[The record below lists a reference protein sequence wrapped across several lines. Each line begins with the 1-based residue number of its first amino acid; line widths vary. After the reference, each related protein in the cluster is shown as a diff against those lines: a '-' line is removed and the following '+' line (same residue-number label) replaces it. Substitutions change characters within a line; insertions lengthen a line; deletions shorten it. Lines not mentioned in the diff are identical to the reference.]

1 MLLKL
6 KLKIYKGVKLKLI
19 ITLLAITPIFLFAN
33 EEAKEGTDIVA
44 RVINF
49 AIFAG
54 ILYYLIAGKI
64 RDFFTGRT
72 KEIADKLSSVETKVK
87 ETKEL
92 KLSATK
98 KLEESEKEAKEIVEL
113 AKKEAELQVAKLK
126 EEFTHDIKNLEKSYE
141 SKKEVLEKKM
151 SATVVDSV
159 VDELFGQDG
168 VSLEADDL
176 INIVSKKVA

>member
-1 MLLKL
+1 M
-6 KLKIYKGVKLKLI
+6 KLI

-49 AIFAG
+49 SIFAA

-64 RDFFTGRT
+64 KDFFTGRT
-72 KEIADKLSSVETKVK
+72 KEIADKLSSVQERVQ

-92 KLSATK
+92 KQSASK
-98 KLEESEKEAKEIVEL
+98 KLEDSQKEAKEIVEL
-113 AKKEAELQVAKLK
+113 AKKEAELQIEKLK
-126 EEFTHDIKNLEKSYE
+126 ENFTGDIDNLVKSYE

-151 SATVVDSV
+151 SSSV
-159 VDELFGQDG
+159 VDGVVEELFGKDG
-168 VSLEADDL
+168 FTLESDDL
-176 INIVSKKVA
+176 INIINKKVA

>member
-1 MLLKL
+1 M
-6 KLKIYKGVKLKLI
+6 KLI

-54 ILYYLIAGKI
+54 ILYYLIAGKV

-72 KEIADKLSSVETKVK
+72 KEIADKLSSVQEKVQ

-92 KLSATK
+92 KQNASK
-98 KLEESEKEAKEIVEL
+98 KLDESEKEAKEIVEL
-113 AKKEAELQVAKLK
+113 GHTEAELQIDKLK
-126 EEFTHDIKNLEKSYE
+126 ENFTSDIENLVKSYE

-151 SATVVDSV
+151 NTSV
-159 VDELFGQDG
+159 VDGVVEELFGQDG
-168 VSLEADDL
+168 FRLESDDL
-176 INIVSKKVA
+176 INIINKKVA

>member
-1 MLLKL
+1 M
-6 KLKIYKGVKLKLI
+6 KLI

-64 RDFFTGRT
+64 KDFFTGRT
-72 KEIADKLSSVETKVK
+72 KEIAEKLSSVETKVK

-92 KLSATK
+92 KASAAK
-98 KLEESEKEAKEIVEL
+98 KLEDSEEEAKEIVEL
-113 AKKEAELQVAKLK
+113 ARKEAELQIEKLK
-126 EEFTHDIKNLEKSYE
+126 ENFSSDIDNLVKSYE

-151 SATVVDSV
+151 SISV
-159 VDELFGQDG
+159 VDGVVEELFGNDG
-168 VSLEADDL
+168 VTLESDDL
-176 INIVSKKVA
+176 INIVNKKVA

>member
-1 MLLKL
+1 
-6 KLKIYKGVKLKLI
+6 LKLI

-49 AIFAG
+49 TIFAG

-64 RDFFTGRT
+64 KDFFTGRT
-72 KEIADKLSSVETKVK
+72 KEIADKLSSVETKVQ

-92 KLSATK
+92 KQSATK

-113 AKKEAELQVAKLK
+113 AQKEAELQVEKLK
-126 EEFTHDIKNLEKSYE
+126 ENFASEIENLEKSYE

-151 SATVVDSV
+151 SSSVVDSV
-159 VDELFGQDG
+159 VEELFGKDG
-168 VSLEADDL
+168 VALEADDL
-176 INIVSKKVA
+176 INIVNKKVA